1 MKIIDQFASWTYSI
15 VIAVAAAL
23 FINIFLFQQII
34 VEGRSM
40 EPTLENH
47 EHLFVSKLGH
57 TLKQMPEYGAIVVLD
72 SRTKRERRLQDDL
85 IEPVNNWVQRQ
96 DYVYIKRVV
105 GRPGDA
111 MRFVDGKVYRNGVA
125 LTEEYVKEP
134 MRYSNDQ
141 EIIVPENHVFVLGD
155 NRNNSSDSR
164 FLGSIP
170 VDHVTGVMV
179 FKL

>member
-1 MKIIDQFASWTYSI
+1 MKVIQSWLYSI

-47 EHLFVSKLGH
+47 EHIVISKLGH
-57 TLKQMPEYGAIVVLD
+57 TLKQTPDYDAIVVLD
-72 SRTKRERRLQDDL
+72 SRIRRERKLQDDL

-96 DYVYIKRVV
+96 DYIYIKRVV
-105 GRPGDA
+105 GRPGDV
-111 MRFVDGKVYRNGVA
+111 MRFSDGKVYRNDVA
-125 LTEEYVKEP
+125 LAESYIKEP
-134 MRYSNDQ
+134 MKYSNDQ
-141 EIIVPENHVFVLGD
+141 AIKVPENHVFVLGD

-164 FLGSIP
+164 FMGTIP
-170 VDHVTGVMV
+170 VDHVTGVMI
-179 FKL
+179 FKLY